1 MLEELSKKDSEDTK
15 PLSSSENV
23 EKDLVHGLLKALY
36 NDYPSY
42 VSLEKLTKYQN
53 ILSDFSGI
61 TIPSVQRNNENS
73 HKPEFLA
80 ESALVQLTHYI
91 EKQDKFENY
100 RITAKGI
107 ELLNAMNLNK
117 SSRNLENLSS
127 WLLKFTVILGI
138 LATTS
143 ALSSIYTATR
153 SMAATTQIFLVFFV
167 VGASI
172 FVGAL
177 FLYMLYTKTN
187 NKDNK

>member
-1 MLEELSKKDSEDTK
+1 MVEDLFKKEGGNTK
-15 PLSSSENV
+15 PLGSSENV

-36 NDYPSY
+36 DEYPNY
-42 VSLEKLTKYQN
+42 VPLEKLIKYQN
-53 ILSDFSGI
+53 ILTDFSGI
-61 TIPSVQRNNENS
+61 IMPSIHKNSENS

-80 ESALVQLTHYI
+80 EAALVQLTHYI
-91 EKQDKFENY
+91 ERQNKFENY

-107 ELLNAMNLNK
+107 ELLNAINLNK

-143 ALSSIYTATR
+143 ALSSIYTTTG
-153 SMAATTQIFLVFFV
+153 SMAATAHIFLVFFV
-167 VGASI
+167 TGAFI

-177 FLYMLYTKTN
+177 ILYKLYTKTN
-187 NKDNK
+187 K